1 MYFYFFSSRRRHTRC
16 ALVTGVQT
24 CALPILLLT
33 PAQLESWGWRIPLVI
48 GAGCAIVAMVL
59 RRNMA
64 ETESFQRHRA
74 PRDTSLLRELA
85 KPPTALAT
93 VVGLTTGGPTAF
105 YPYTP
110 YMHRYTVPPAECTT
124 KPNADTLGRVGHV
137 CIKTEG

>member
-33 PAQLESWGWRIPLVI
+33 PAQLESWGWRIPFVI

-85 KPPTALAT
+85 KHPKALAT
-93 VVGLTTGGPTAF
+93 VVGLTMGGTLAF
-105 YPYTP
+105 YTYTT
-110 YMHRYTVPPAECTT
+110 YMQKYLVNTARSEEHTYELQSLMLTSYA
-124 KPNADTLGRVGHV
+124 
-137 CIKTEG
+137 